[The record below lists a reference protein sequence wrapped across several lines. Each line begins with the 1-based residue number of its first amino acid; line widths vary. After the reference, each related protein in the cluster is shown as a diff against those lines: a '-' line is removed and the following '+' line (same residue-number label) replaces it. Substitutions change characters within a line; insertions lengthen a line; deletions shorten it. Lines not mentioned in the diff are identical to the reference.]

1 MPQNVHPPSLFAW
14 FLNFIPIFASEK
26 PFRANPIDEE
36 TMRQLRNNGTLP
48 TPILRRYEQYLRL
61 EKSFSPNTLDAYMRD
76 LQKLIDYYAS
86 EGIDFRTVSL
96 QQLDQF
102 AGSLLDRGISHKT
115 IARIL
120 AGVRSFYR
128 FLLIEKEIEN
138 DPTEL
143 LASPQRG
150 VYLPEVL
157 SLDEIDRIEQVIDQ
171 SKDEGVRDRAIVE
184 TLYSCGLRV
193 SELCNLTFSNL
204 FLEEGYIHVHGKGNK
219 DRLIPI
225 SQTAIDELRRWF
237 VVRQG
242 IDVKPGE
249 EDFVFLTARGRR
261 MSRITVFHNI
271 KLHAA
276 AAGIQKDISPHTFR
290 HSFATH
296 LLERGANLRGV
307 QAMLGHESIST
318 TEIYL
323 HLDRQHL
330 REEILTCHPRN
341 KKTKE

>member
-1 MPQNVHPPSLFAW
+1 
-14 FLNFIPIFASEK
+14 
-26 PFRANPIDEE
+26 
-36 TMRQLRNNGTLP
+36 MRTRIVNNNAVP
-48 TPILRRYEQYLRL
+48 AAILRRYEQYLRL
-61 EKSFSPNTLDAYMRD
+61 EKSFSVNTLDAYLRD
-76 LQKLIDYYAS
+76 LQKLINFYAQR
-86 EGIDFRTVSL
+86 GIDFRTVTL

-102 AGSLLDRGISHKT
+102 AGTLLDSGVTQKS

-120 AGVRSFYR
+120 AGVRSFYK
-128 FLLIEKEIEN
+128 FLLLEKEIET

-157 SLDEIDRIEQVIDQ
+157 SLDEIDRIEKIIDI
-171 SKDEGVRDRAIVE
+171 SKEEGVRDRAIVE

-219 DRLIPI
+219 DRLVPI

-237 VVRQG
+237 VTRQG
-242 IDVKPGE
+242 INVKPGE
-249 EDFVFLTARGRR
+249 EDFVFITKRGNR

-271 KLHAA
+271 KQYAQ
-276 AAGIQKDISPHTFR
+276 AAGIQKEISPHTFR

-341 KKTKE
+341 KK

>member
-1 MPQNVHPPSLFAW
+1 
-14 FLNFIPIFASEK
+14 
-26 PFRANPIDEE
+26 
-36 TMRQLRNNGTLP
+36 MRTRIVYNNAVP
-48 TPILRRYEQYLRL
+48 AAILRRYEQYLRL
-61 EKSFSPNTLDAYMRD
+61 EKSFSVNTLDAYLRD
-76 LQKLIDYYAS
+76 LQKLINFYAQQ
-86 EGIDFRTVSL
+86 GIDFRTVTL
-96 QQLDQF
+96 QQIDQF
-102 AGSLLDRGISHKT
+102 AGTLLDSGVTQKT

-120 AGVRSFYR
+120 AGVRSFYK
-128 FLLIEKEIEN
+128 FLLLEKEIET

-143 LASPQRG
+143 LPFPKRG
-150 VYLPEVL
+150 LYLPEVL
-157 SLDEIDRIEQVIDQ
+157 SLDEIDRIEKIIDI
-171 SKDEGVRDRAIVE
+171 SKEEGVRDRAIVE

-204 FLEEGYIHVHGKGNK
+204 FLEEGYIHVRGKGNK
-219 DRLIPI
+219 DRLVPI

-237 VVRQG
+237 VTRQG
-242 IDVKPGE
+242 INVKPGE
-249 EDFVFLTARGRR
+249 EDFVFITKRGSR

-271 KLHAA
+271 KQYAQ
-276 AAGIQKDISPHTFR
+276 AAGIQKEISPHTFR

-341 KKTKE
+341 KK